1 MSKSCDMRRIVEHNH
16 LKGTR
21 NFCTGMSFPLIKEE
35 NQNSNMGLARPHIE
49 LDTVI
54 GTGTRPPTSCGKK
67 PKAIGQ
73 SVMLLP
79 ENPLRSTIHVKFH
92 MKSWLIRA
100 ATGHNGGR
108 TAVVVGDGNADHMAK
123 GCRLGGFWNQTR

>member
-1 MSKSCDMRRIVEHNH
+1 M
-16 LKGTR
+16 L
-21 NFCTGMSFPLIKEE
+21 GMSTPLTNEE
-35 NQNSNMGLARPHIE
+35 HQYSKVSPTRPHIK

-54 GTGTRPPTSCGKK
+54 GTGTRPPSSCGKK

-79 ENPLRSTIHVKFH
+79 ENPLRSTTHVQFY

-100 ATGHNGGR
+100 AINHSGGR

-123 GCRLGGFWNQTR
+123 GCRLGRLLILLTKKRRKARGILC